1 MTDILTARQ
10 QAQQR
15 IASHMDTRELEAV
28 ARIKAMNAYHVGSVR
43 DPELK
48 KLYERLFR
56 NTQTETAKLAGIVVM
71 GNSGSGKT
79 HLIRSMETHPAFQ
92 RFREEGGDY
101 DMLPYISIDAPPKCA
116 PNYLLAEIVK
126 ACGFPVSKPGNL
138 AEMRDLAMK
147 WFALRGVMFLHIDE
161 FQHAMR
167 SNTETQI
174 KEIQDAMKA
183 LVQIS
188 ADWPIQLI
196 LSGTPVISS
205 FRTTNPELSGHTLPF
220 DLESLDPQ
228 DDGPVIEKIVHG
240 IITKHAGLS
249 VSGLQDRDFVSRL
262 AKAANHQFGNV
273 IQTVRLACEEVILAG
288 RDEVG
293 IDDFVKVYSMLV
305 GNRNTEQNLFAS
317 LSWQQVQLP
326 ERITNGSAFTAIKKK
341 RDKTFAVRGKKLV
354 EA

>member
-1 MTDILTARQ
+1 MNDILTARQ
-10 QAQQR
+10 QAQLR
-15 IASHMDTRELEAV
+15 IASYMEPREIEAV

-43 DPELK
+43 DVELR

-79 HLIRSMETHPAFQ
+79 HLIRTMEAHPAFQ
-92 RFREEGGDY
+92 RFRAPGNDY
-101 DMLPYISIDAPPKCA
+101 DTLPYISIDAPPKSA

-126 ACGFPVSKPGNL
+126 ACGFPVAKPGNL

-167 SNTETQI
+167 SNTENQI

-183 LVQIS
+183 LIQIS
-188 ADWPIQLI
+188 ADWPVQLI
-196 LSGTPVISS
+196 LSGTPVIAG
-205 FRTTNPELSGHTLPF
+205 FRDTNPELSGRTLPF
-220 DLESLDPQ
+220 DLESLDPVA
-228 DDGPVIEKIVHG
+228 DGPVIEKVIHG
-240 IITKHAGLS
+240 IITKHAQLEMADLDDKEFVMRLS
-249 VSGLQDRDFVSRL
+249 
-262 AKAANHQFGNV
+262 KAANNQFGNV

-288 RDEVG
+288 GNQVG
-293 IDDFVKVYSMLV
+293 MGDFAKVYSMLV
-305 GNRNTEQNLFAS
+305 GSRNMERNLFAAPA
-317 LSWQQVQLP
+317 WRDVQLP
-326 ERITNGSAFTAIKKK
+326 DRIANGRAFTALKKK
-341 RDKTFAVRGKKLV
+341 REKTFTVRNKKLV